1 MVRNP
6 FSVGIPLP
14 QCVFL
19 AFIVVFAM
27 TGTTG
32 QTGLSAFAPFAFM
45 WRPGVLKPD
54 CSLTEERERD

>member
-6 FSVGIPLP
+6 SRVGIPLP

-19 AFIVVFAM
+19 ALIALFAM

-32 QTGLSAFAPFAFM
+32 QANLAAFIPFAFM
-45 WRPGVLKPD
+45 WRPGVLRMRD
-54 CSLTEERERD
+54 CSQAERVRD

>member
-1 MVRNP
+1 MFRNP
-6 FSVGIPLP
+6 FSEGIPLP

-32 QTGLSAFAPFAFM
+32 QVGLSAFVPFAFM
-45 WRPGVLKPD
+45 WRPGMLKSD
-54 CSLTEERERD
+54 CSVTEDRERD